1 MTSTVAKASVELASS
16 AKKLW
21 PMLGNTEQVNRWMGQ
36 APFKLRPIDPKNK
49 SGARYNVESRETF
62 FSMDHE
68 ALPFEWETEKYLKAV
83 RNMIGSPFSSIVLL
97 VKLEPGKKPGGTR
110 VDVSLEVGVRSILAK
125 PVAIIAANRYVQ
137 RYVDLAHQVDAHVR
151 DDAPAETPYAMATP
165 ARPDVAAVSRNRL
178 VASGVDRNLA
188 ERLSTHVTDA
198 PDIEVIHMRPFELA
212 DQWSVD
218 RMEMLKAFLQSVLAG
233 LTELRWSIIC
243 PSCRTASEHVTSLQ
257 EISTEGHCQLCD
269 ISFDLDLDRSVEA
282 TFLPHDALR
291 TVIAQPFC
299 IGGPSRTPHV
309 ISQANLDPNA
319 SHDFTAPAEIG
330 RFRIFARGGAN
341 ASVEVEDGGASDVTA
356 TIEASA
362 VRPAEVH
369 VRPGGTINVINK
381 TDEGRHVKL
390 ERLGYA
396 SAAATAHLVSTLP
409 EFRRFFSTDLLK
421 RETPLKVSHV
431 AILFSDLVGSTAL
444 YSSIGD
450 AAAFRLVDDH
460 FDLLREI
467 IARHDGVVVKTMGDA
482 ILAAFTDSS
491 KATAA
496 AAESL
501 EKFESFRSGRPH
513 GDKVGIK
520 LGLFAGA
527 CYVVQANGALDYF
540 GQVVNVASR
549 VQHLAGSGEILLPK
563 EIYAVLDEK
572 LRDSL
577 QILEELEARVKGV
590 EDPILLVRVRTKPEA

>member
-1 MTSTVAKASVELASS
+1 MASTIAKASVELESS

-21 PMLGNTEQVNRWMGQ
+21 PLIGNTEQINRAMGQ
-36 APFKLRPIDPKNK
+36 EPYTLSPVDEKNK
-49 SGARYNVESRETF
+49 SGARYVVASSEGL

-68 ALPFEWETEKYLKAV
+68 ALPFEWENEKSLKVV
-83 RNMIGSPFSSIVLL
+83 RKMIGGALETITLL
-97 VKLEPGKKPGGTR
+97 VTLEPGKKPGGTR
-110 VDVSLEVGVRSILAK
+110 VDISLEVVARSVLAK
-125 PVAIIAANRYVQ
+125 PFASIAAHRYVQ
-137 RYVDLAHQVDAHVR
+137 RYVDLTRKMDAYAQG
-151 DDAPAETPYAMATP
+151 DDAAEAVFPMATP
-165 ARPDVAAVSRNRL
+165 SQPDVASAARDRLIAAGVRRDLAVRL
-178 VASGVDRNLA
+178 TKHV
-188 ERLSTHVTDA
+188 STA
-198 PDIEVIHMRPFELA
+198 PDIDVIHMRPFEIA
-212 DQWSVD
+212 DDWKID
-218 RMEMLKAFLQSVLAG
+218 RTELLKAFLQSVLAG

-243 PSCRTASEHVTSLQ
+243 PSCRTASEHVSSLQ
-257 EISTEGHCQLCD
+257 EISAQGHCQLCD
-269 ISFDLDLDRSVEA
+269 ISFDLDLDRSIEA
-282 TFLPHDALR
+282 TFLPHDAVR
-291 TVIAQPFC
+291 SVIAQPFC

-309 ISQANLDPNA
+309 ISQANLDPSA
-319 SHDFTAPAEIG
+319 SHDLTAPAESG

-341 ASVEVEDGGASDVTA
+341 ASIEVEEGAASSVNLTV
-356 TIEASA
+356 EAST
-362 VRPAEVH
+362 VRPNEAH
-369 VRPGGTINVINK
+369 VKPGGKIKVTNQ

-396 SAAATAHLVSTLP
+396 SAAATAHVVSTLE
-409 EFRRFFSTDLLK
+409 EFRRFFSTELLK

-431 AILFSDLVGSTAL
+431 AIMFSDLVGSTAL

-467 IARHDGVVVKTMGDA
+467 IGRHEGVVVKTMGDA
-482 ILAAFTDSS
+482 ILAAFTDAS

-501 EKFESFRSGRPH
+501 EKFESFRSARPH
-513 GDKVGIK
+513 GDKIGIK

-563 EIYAVLDEK
+563 EIFSALGSDLKGTLE
-572 LRDSL
+572 L
-577 QILEELEARVKGV
+577 LEELEACVKGV
-590 EDPILLVRVRTKPEA
+590 EQPIPLVRVRRKAAT

>member
-1 MTSTVAKASVELASS
+1 MARAIAKASVELESS

-21 PMLGNTEQVNRWMGQ
+21 SLIGNTEQINRYMGQ
-36 APFKLRPIDPKNK
+36 APYVLSPVDEKNK
-49 SGARYNVESRETF
+49 SGARYVVETSDGL

-68 ALPFEWETEKYLKAV
+68 ALPFEWENEKSLKV
-83 RNMIGSPFSSIVLL
+83 IRKMIGGALESITLL
-97 VKLEPGKKPGGTR
+97 VTLEPGKKSGGTR
-110 VDVSLEVGVRSILAK
+110 VNLSLAVEARSILAK
-125 PVAIIAANRYVQ
+125 PFAAIAANRYVQ
-137 RYVDLAHQVDAHVR
+137 RYVDLLHKMDAHARNGDSVDAVF
-151 DDAPAETPYAMATP
+151 PMTTPSQ
-165 ARPDVAAVSRNRL
+165 PDVASTARDRLIAAGVKRDLAVRL
-178 VASGVDRNLA
+178 
-188 ERLSTHVTDA
+188 TKHVSSA
-198 PDIEVIHMRPFELA
+198 PDIDVIHMRPFEIA
-212 DQWSVD
+212 DDWKID
-218 RMEMLKAFLQSVLAG
+218 RTEMLKAFLQSVLSG

-243 PSCRTASEHVTSLQ
+243 PSCRTASEHVSSLQ
-257 EISTEGHCQLCD
+257 EISTQGHCQLCD
-269 ISFDLDLDRSVEA
+269 ISFDLDLDRSIEA

-309 ISQANLDPNA
+309 ISQANLDPSV
-319 SHDFTAPAEIG
+319 SHEFTAPAESG

-341 ASVEVEDGGASDVTA
+341 ASIEVEEGAAGAANLTV
-356 TIEASA
+356 EANA
-362 VRPAEVH
+362 VRPAEAH
-369 VRPGGTINVINK
+369 VKPGGKIIVTNK

-396 SAAATAHLVSTLP
+396 SAAATAHAVSTLE
-409 EFRRFFSTDLLK
+409 EFRRFFSTELLK

-460 FDLLREI
+460 FDVLREI
-467 IARHDGVVVKTMGDA
+467 IARHEGVVVKTMGDA
-482 ILAAFTDSS
+482 ILAAFTDAS

-513 GDKVGIK
+513 GDKIGIK

-563 EIYAVLDEK
+563 EIFSALGAELK
-572 LRDSL
+572 SSL
-577 QILEELEARVKGV
+577 EILEELEARVKGV
-590 EDPILLVRVRTKPEA
+590 EHPIPLVRVRLKPAT